1 MRGGTTLAII
11 GCGQIGT
18 SILEVLLTTLSQP
31 CPNQQHNP
39 LPILSMKLKPS
50 RFIACVISQDSVSR
64 LRTKFGHFARSSYP
78 NVQISQGR
86 VVEVVQ
92 QADIILLTL
101 QASQGADL
109 LSDPSLREHLAGK
122 LLLSTCADLSVQQ
135 IEQLI
140 YNDAIEEGGTVS
152 ERCFIVQAIPNTAAG
167 VRQSATLI
175 SETVAGADTTLPPDF
190 QSLTTWIFSSI
201 GTVTYMPES
210 LMNSASMI
218 SGLAPAFYTVALEGI
233 AKEAIARGLS
243 EPDALFLAAQ
253 ALKGTAEM
261 VLSKKEENKGLFALD
276 EVRDQAIASSNGS
289 GARGTLVLRQA
300 TVKDSFAEAM
310 SQGMEKRDTEDC
322 LLSVTWL

>member
-1 MRGGTTLAII
+1 M
-11 GCGQIGT
+11 
-18 SILEVLLTTLSQP
+18 
-31 CPNQQHNP
+31 
-39 LPILSMKLKPS
+39 
-50 RFIACVISQDSVSR
+50 SR

-86 VVEVVQ
+86 VVEVVA
-92 QADIILLTL
+92 QADIILLGCK
-101 QASQGADL
+101 ASQAADI
-109 LSDPSLREHLAGK
+109 LSDASLREHLAGK
-122 LLLSTCADLSVQQ
+122 LLLSTCADLTVQE

-140 YNDAIEEGGTVS
+140 YNDAIEEEGSES
-152 ERCFIVQAIPNTAAG
+152 ERCYIVQAIPNTAAS

-175 SETVAGADTTLPPDF
+175 GETVAGADTTLPPNF

-243 EPDALFLAAQ
+243 EPDAMLLAAQ

-261 VLSKKEENKGLFALD
+261 ILSRKEENKGLFAVD
-276 EVRDQAIASSNGS
+276 EVRDQAIASSTGS
-289 GARGTLVLRQA
+289 GARGVVALRQA
-300 TVKDSFAEAM
+300 AVKDSFAEAM
-310 SQGMEKRDTEDC
+310 GQGMEKRDAEGY
-322 LLSVTWL
+322 LYSNW

>member
-1 MRGGTTLAII
+1 M
-11 GCGQIGT
+11 
-18 SILEVLLTTLSQP
+18 
-31 CPNQQHNP
+31 
-39 LPILSMKLKPS
+39 
-50 RFIACVISQDSVSR
+50 SR

-86 VVEVVQ
+86 VAEVVQ
-92 QADIILLTL
+92 QADIILLGCKAN
-101 QASQGADL
+101 QAADI

-140 YNDAIEEGGTVS
+140 YNDAIEEEGTES
-152 ERCFIVQAIPNTAAG
+152 ERCYIVQAIPNTAAS

-175 SETVAGADTTLPPDF
+175 SETVAGADTVLPPDF
-190 QSLTTWIFSSI
+190 QNLTTWIFSSI

-243 EPDALFLAAQ
+243 EPDAMFLASQ
-253 ALKGTAEM
+253 ALKGAADM
-261 VLSKKEENKGLFALD
+261 ILSKKEENKGLFAVD
-276 EVRDQAIASSNGS
+276 EVRDQAIASSTGS
-289 GARGTLVLRQA
+289 GARGVVVLRQA
-300 TVKDSFAEAM
+300 AVKDSFAEAM
-310 SQGMEKRDTEDC
+310 SQGMEKRDAEGY
-322 LLSVTWL
+322 LYSNW

>member
-31 CPNQQHNP
+31 CPNNQHNT
-39 LPILSMKLKPS
+39 LPILPIKLKPS
-50 RFIACVISQDSVSR
+50 RFIACVNTQDSVSR
-64 LRTKFGHFARSSYP
+64 LRNKFGHFARSSYP

-86 VVEVVQ
+86 IVEVVA
-92 QADIILLTL
+92 QADIILLGCK
-101 QASQGADL
+101 ASQAADI
-109 LSDPSLREHLAGK
+109 LSEPSLREPLAGK
-122 LLLSTCADLSVQQ
+122 LLLSTCADLSVQE
-135 IEQLI
+135 IEQVI
-140 YNDAIEEGGTVS
+140 YNDAIEEEGSGS
-152 ERCFIVQAIPNTAAG
+152 ERCYIVQAIPNAAAS

-175 SETVAGADTTLPPDF
+175 SETVAGADTTLPPDM

-243 EPDALFLAAQ
+243 EPDAMFLAAQ

-261 VLSKKEENKGLFALD
+261 ILSRKEENKGLFAVD
-276 EVRDQAIASSNGS
+276 EVRDQAIASSTGS
-289 GARGTLVLRQA
+289 GARGVVVLRQA
-300 TVKDSFAEAM
+300 AVKDSFAEAM
-310 SQGMEKRDTEDC
+310 GQGMEKRDVEGY
-322 LLSVTWL
+322 LYSNW

>member
-1 MRGGTTLAII
+1 
-11 GCGQIGT
+11 
-18 SILEVLLTTLSQP
+18 
-31 CPNQQHNP
+31 
-39 LPILSMKLKPS
+39 MKLKPS
-50 RFIACVISQDSVSR
+50 RFIACVNTQDSVSR
-64 LRTKFGHFARSSYP
+64 LRTKFGHLACNSYP

-86 VVEVVQ
+86 VIEVVA
-92 QADIILLTL
+92 QADIILLGCRTS
-101 QASQGADL
+101 QATDI

-140 YNDAIEEGGTVS
+140 YNDAIEEGTES
-152 ERCFIVQAIPNTAAG
+152 ERCHIVQAIPNTAAT

-233 AKEAIARGLS
+233 AKEAITKGLS
-243 EPDALFLAAQ
+243 EPDAMFLAAQ

-261 VLSKKEENKGLFALD
+261 ILSRREENKGLFVVD
-276 EVRDQAIASSNGS
+276 EVRDQAISSSAGS
-289 GARGTLVLRQA
+289 GARGVVVLREA
-300 TVKDSFAEAM
+300 AVKDSFAEAM
-310 SQGMEKRDTEDC
+310 GQGMEKRDAEGY
-322 LLSVTWL
+322 LYSNW